1 MRRLHV
7 DQTVTVSLDEESQ
20 SIPCRVHE
28 VQGAVS
34 RLVYRGEIPP
44 RLVGRLVTGSA
55 GYVLFDEFGAAV
67 GLRVAVRARPPY
79 LDVALIDGIAVA
91 ERRGGDR
98 VMLVTRARIVRAK
111 ADADTGTEAKTEA
124 KAETET
130 ETVDAWTHTIN
141 VSERGALLRDHPEL
155 GNESFV
161 LELMFGDDPRPITAQ
176 ARVARRV
183 DDAAGVAFESI
194 ASDDARRLQEY
205 LAGVKLQRSSTER
218 VPAAELTRL
227 SAN

>member
-7 DQTVTVSLDEESQ
+7 DQTVIVSLDEESQ

-34 RLVYRGEIPP
+34 RLAYRGEIPP

-98 VMLVTRARIVRAK
+98 VMLVTRARIVRTQAE
-111 ADADTGTEAKTEA
+111 AGDTDADTDTDTD
-124 KAETET
+124 
-130 ETVDAWTHTIN
+130 TVDAWTHTIN

-155 GNESFV
+155 GNESFG

-183 DDAAGVAFESI
+183 DDAVGVAFESI

-205 LAGVKLQRSSTER
+205 LAGVKLQRSSAER
-218 VPAAELTRL
+218 VPADELTRL

>member
-1 MRRLHV
+1 MRRLSV
-7 DQTVTVSLDEESQ
+7 DQSVTVTLDEESQ

-28 VQGAVS
+28 IQGAVS
-34 RLVYRGEIPP
+34 RLAYRGEIPP

-98 VMLVTRARIVRAK
+98 VMLVTRARIRRP
-111 ADADTGTEAKTEA
+111 DTDGSDPL
-124 KAETET
+124 
-130 ETVDAWTHTIN
+130 DAWTYTIN

-155 GNESFV
+155 GDENFE
-161 LELMFGDDPRPITAQ
+161 LELMFGSDPRPITAQ
-176 ARVARRV
+176 AQIARRV
-183 DDAAGVAFESI
+183 QDAVGVAFESI
-194 ASDDARRLQEY
+194 SAEDARRLQEY
-205 LAGVKLQRSSTER
+205 LAGVKLQRSSSER
-218 VPAAELTRL
+218 VSAAELTRS

>member
-1 MRRLHV
+1 MRRLSV
-7 DQTVTVSLDEESQ
+7 DQSVTVTLDEESQ

-34 RLVYRGEIPP
+34 RLAYRGEIPP

-91 ERRGGDR
+91 ERREGDR
-98 VMLVTRARIVRAK
+98 VMLVTRARIVRPA
-111 ADADTGTEAKTEA
+111 ADGSDP
-124 KAETET
+124 
-130 ETVDAWTHTIN
+130 VDAWTYTIN
-141 VSERGALLRDHPEL
+141 VSERGVLLRDHPEL
-155 GNESFV
+155 GDESFL
-161 LELMFGDDPRPITAQ
+161 LELMFGSDPRPITAQ
-176 ARVARRV
+176 VQVARRV
-183 DDAAGVAFESI
+183 QDAVGVSFESI
-194 ASDDARRLQEY
+194 SPEDATRLRGY
-205 LAGVKLQRSSTER
+205 LAGVKLQRASTER

-227 SAN
+227 

>member
-34 RLVYRGEIPP
+34 RLAYRGEIPP

-98 VMLVTRARIVRAK
+98 VMLVTRARIVRTK
-111 ADADTGTEAKTEA
+111 ADADT
-124 KAETET
+124 ETET

-183 DDAAGVAFESI
+183 DDAVGVAFESI

-205 LAGVKLQRSSTER
+205 LAGVKLQRSSAER

>member
-34 RLVYRGEIPP
+34 RLAYRGEIPP

-98 VMLVTRARIVRAK
+98 VMLVTRARIIRTKAE
-111 ADADTGTEAKTEA
+111 ADADTENDTDTD
-124 KAETET
+124 
-130 ETVDAWTHTIN
+130 TVEAWTHTIN

-183 DDAAGVAFESI
+183 EDAVGVAFESI
-194 ASDDARRLQEY
+194 SSDDARRLQEY
-205 LAGVKLQRSSTER
+205 LAGVKLQRSSAER

>member
-34 RLVYRGEIPP
+34 RLAYRGEIPP

-98 VMLVTRARIVRAK
+98 VMLVTRARIVRAD
-111 ADADTGTEAKTEA
+111 ADADADDG
-124 KAETET
+124 
-130 ETVDAWTHTIN
+130 DAAGVWTHTIN

-155 GNESFV
+155 GDESFV

-176 ARVARRV
+176 AQVARRV
-183 DDAAGVAFESI
+183 RDAVGVAFESI
-194 ASDDARRLQEY
+194 SSDDARRLQEY
-205 LAGVKLQRSSTER
+205 LAGVKLQRTSAER
-218 VPAAELTRL
+218 VPAAELTRP

>member
-34 RLVYRGEIPP
+34 RLAYRGEIPP

-98 VMLVTRARIVRAK
+98 VMLVTRARIVRP
-111 ADADTGTEAKTEA
+111 DADGGDPVE
-124 KAETET
+124 
-130 ETVDAWTHTIN
+130 AWTHTIN

-155 GNESFV
+155 GDESFV

-176 ARVARRV
+176 AQVARRV
-183 DDAAGVAFESI
+183 EDAVGVAFESI

-218 VPAAELTRL
+218 VPAAELTRP

>member
-7 DQTVTVSLDEESQ
+7 DQTVTVSLDEEAQ

-34 RLVYRGEIPP
+34 RLAYRGEIPP

-98 VMLVTRARIVRAK
+98 VMLVTRARIVRA
-111 ADADTGTEAKTEA
+111 DAE
-124 KAETET
+124 
-130 ETVDAWTHTIN
+130 AWTHTIN
-141 VSERGALLRDHPEL
+141 VSERGALLREHPEL
-155 GNESFV
+155 GDEGFV

-183 DDAAGVAFESI
+183 EDAVGVAFESI
-194 ASDDARRLQEY
+194 SSDDARRLQEY
-205 LAGVKLQRSSTER
+205 LAGVKLQRSSAER